1 MNAINATDL
10 KTQGI
15 NAIAMA
21 LADTQEV
28 AISIEGKLRFIV
40 MEIDHYQQLREYEL
54 EIAAQKASAYI
65 AAGRFVT
72 ESANDYMNRI
82 IKEYDLQTDNS

>member
-1 MNAINATDL
+1 MNAINASDL

-28 AISIEGKLRFIV
+28 AISVQGKPRFIV
-40 MEIDHYQQLREYEL
+40 MDIDHYQQLREYEL
-54 EIAAQKASAYI
+54 EIAAQKANADI

-82 IKEYDLQTDNS
+82 IKEYDLQADYS

>member
-1 MNAINATDL
+1 MNTINANDL

-15 NAIAMA
+15 N
-21 LADTQEV
+21 
-28 AISIEGKLRFIV
+28 
-40 MEIDHYQQLREYEL
+40 DHYQQLREYEL
-54 EIAAQKASAYI
+54 EIAAQKANADI

-82 IKEYDLQTDNS
+82 IKEYDLQADYS